1 MAGALLNAAA
11 FGGYA
16 WVASHYCPEIDSWQ
30 MVVPQ
35 APVTT
40 SRRTPTSAMA
50 AVITRVRSASR
61 CGSFRTPATVEIT
74 ASAPSIASTTLEEPL
89 DRNATRL
96 KGEVTQ
102 EVQKLKQLLRRLWR
116 PVPAGHAFEPLADVA
131 AEWAEG
137 P

>member
-16 WVASHYCPEIDSWQ
+16 WVASHYGPEIDSWQ
-30 MVVPQ
+30 MVVPL

-61 CGSFRTPATVEIT
+61 CHKGDCHGDGDRSAEQPWAGVSYADRQANVADCARHGAVQGLC
-74 ASAPSIASTTLEEPL
+74 ASGAAAAGDPGRRAP
-89 DRNATRL
+89 
-96 KGEVTQ
+96 
-102 EVQKLKQLLRRLWR
+102 
-116 PVPAGHAFEPLADVA
+116 
-131 AEWAEG
+131 
-137 P
+137 